1 MPKKTKE
8 SLLQRYPKALIHW
21 YEKTEV
27 DIQLAVQKALERKE
41 KPPKKM
47 IYIPAWYDVI
57 HLVDEKQL
65 SKKERRKRQVA
76 RIMRMKESPT
86 PEIAKSLVTIAT
98 AIDDIQDFTTAI
110 GVGTRIIGRVY
121 KPANVLAKGSFTA
134 GECLNSL
141 NLNNKI
147 PWDRLTHR
155 QLRDMIKHEKIN
167 LNKLPEY
174 ELKNLD
180 KALKKIHPDWDMLK
194 AHEKANWM
202 RARYKMTRKRWGMP
216 LKRKKYLAELLYS
229 RGTTWGKIKIQVDK
243 RLKRLLPTHGEMLE
257 IAQTSDMLAGVGISF
272 GPLVGFVLDAIFGV
286 AAGAKWKRT
295 KQRPS
300 EAEMDAIQKFIEELA
315 QNVQDPLGQIRQAG
329 DILTKVVYSWA
340 TLPEDAIDHALTTIW
355 AGAQATCA
363 TRGKK
368 LWESLIKIGG
378 EVGTWKWMP
387 GAHTSVEIRESL
399 ALAGI
404 DHTREEPWPGI
415 NIPMEATIQEVCEAY
430 LPVIQRQT
438 NMFRKKLSG
447 TIEGEFLDACLDAIA
462 TNTAA
467 AISEDG
473 TPIDFSFAP
482 ELKVYTRAIDYGL
495 EPPIYSTDEDF
506 QAWHKYVM
514 DYVQFFDVD
523 GPPYDLLE
531 RAYNKFFPLTDILED

>member
-121 KPANVLAKGSFTA
+121 KPANVLAKGSFTT
-134 GECLNSL
+134 GEFLNSL

-155 QLRDMIKHEKIN
+155 QLRDMIKHKKIN

-202 RARYKMTRKRWGMP
+202 
-216 LKRKKYLAELLYS
+216 
-229 RGTTWGKIKIQVDK
+229 
-243 RLKRLLPTHGEMLE
+243 
-257 IAQTSDMLAGVGISF
+257 
-272 GPLVGFVLDAIFGV
+272 
-286 AAGAKWKRT
+286 
-295 KQRPS
+295 
-300 EAEMDAIQKFIEELA
+300 
-315 QNVQDPLGQIRQAG
+315 
-329 DILTKVVYSWA
+329 
-340 TLPEDAIDHALTTIW
+340 
-355 AGAQATCA
+355 
-363 TRGKK
+363 
-368 LWESLIKIGG
+368 
-378 EVGTWKWMP
+378 
-387 GAHTSVEIRESL
+387 
-399 ALAGI
+399 
-404 DHTREEPWPGI
+404 
-415 NIPMEATIQEVCEAY
+415 
-430 LPVIQRQT
+430 
-438 NMFRKKLSG
+438 
-447 TIEGEFLDACLDAIA
+447 
-462 TNTAA
+462 
-467 AISEDG
+467 
-473 TPIDFSFAP
+473 
-482 ELKVYTRAIDYGL
+482 
-495 EPPIYSTDEDF
+495 
-506 QAWHKYVM
+506 
-514 DYVQFFDVD
+514 
-523 GPPYDLLE
+523 
-531 RAYNKFFPLTDILED
+531 